1 MFRLL
6 SSVLL
11 PLLFA
16 TSAAA
21 STESAPYFTERT
33 APVIATDEF
42 DYDSGWQPPNSGI
55 QVRFTAHGGNSIY
68 VGMGGDGFYDWD
80 TQQISFEGFTEGGS
94 FDVDFGID
102 IQSQVQFD
110 ILGTQWQGD
119 LMPPITYGIFEAIV
133 FDPYLLPGDS
143 NRPAVLEGTVAPV
156 TVLNVPLGIDL
167 VIGSGNFQLAIGA
180 DVYAELLGNSITV
193 ESETESAL
201 VDAWDL
207 AVSLGA
213 DPTSPLDIWATLEAY
228 LYFEITLKL
237 YPSVVLTVLGNNHTL
252 AELELPIE
260 TPPVDETWIF
270 EPVALSFAAPPD
282 AGPSGETQGGNGDT
296 QDDATTFSD
305 CSCSSGAPAGSF
317 SGHVAAALLILLGLR
332 SSSTTTRS
340 KRPDQTAHLLGRSQ
354 STDC

>member
-6 SSVLL
+6 SSVLF

-33 APVIATDEF
+33 DPVIAMDEF
-42 DYDSGWQPPNSGI
+42 DYDSGWQPPNSAI
-55 QVRFTAHGGNSIY
+55 QVRFTAHSGNSIY
-68 VGMGGDGFYDWD
+68 VGMDGDGFYDWD
-80 TQQISFEGFTEGGS
+80 AQQISFEGFTEGGG

-119 LMPPITYGIFEAIV
+119 LMAPITYGIFEAIV
-133 FDPYLLPGDS
+133 FDPYLLPGDP
-143 NRPAVLEGTVAPV
+143 NRPAVLEGTVDPV

-167 VIGSGNFQLAIGA
+167 VIGSGSFQLAIGA
-180 DVYAELLGNSITV
+180 DVYAELQGNSITI
-193 ESETESAL
+193 ESETESAI

-213 DPTSPLDIWATLEAY
+213 DPTSPLDVWATLEAY

-237 YPSVVLTVLGNNHTL
+237 YPSVVLTILGNNHTL
-252 AELELPIE
+252 AEFELPIE
-260 TPPVDETWIF
+260 TPPMDETWIF
-270 EPVALSFAAPPD
+270 EPIALSFEAPPD
-282 AGPSGETQGGNGDT
+282 SGPDGETHGGNSDG
-296 QDDATTFSD
+296 QDGSTTFSD
-305 CSCSSGAPAGSF
+305 CSCSSSSPATSAA
-317 SGHVAAALLILLGLR
+317 GHAFLPLLLLFGLQR
-332 SSSTTTRS
+332 RV
-340 KRPDQTAHLLGRSQ
+340 L
-354 STDC
+354 